1 MIRCEK
7 LWIIVSETKDKR
19 CSRNIPIWTRNFFEQ
34 NKILYWSIKS
44 LIRKNWKF
52 SITKEE
58 IVSYV
63 WRLSDVQFIS
73 FLSLSVIHFN
83 DYFSLKIIVG
93 TNVFVSI
100 LHHSFSPVRYW
111 SFSIFRITIRT
122 SQGSTREI
130 EVGTNRFNHTG
141 ETICRIMKC
150 SSWPFLAG

>member
-34 NKILYWSIKS
+34 NTLLIDQIFNSKKLKIFNYK
-44 LIRKNWKF
+44 RRNRF
-52 SITKEE
+52 VCTAVE
-58 IVSYV
+58 
-63 WRLSDVQFIS
+63 FIS
-73 FLSLSVIHFN
+73 FSSLSVIHFN
-83 DYFSLKIIVG
+83 DYFSLKIIVR

-100 LHHSFSPVRYW
+100 LHHSFFPVRYW
-111 SFSIFRITIRT
+111 SFSMFRITIRT